1 MSGTARRRAAAV
13 AAAPTTAIA
22 ITTGANLRRARAI
35 AMTMMRGRS
44 DVVLEMTGKGQT
56 GMVATAITIPAGL
69 TAIATIENAI
79 QVSETHS
86 ADTFTCRAGWSAS
99 SFATAI
105 VSTPCGAPNRGRWRP
120 LAHSEWSPVVIFET
134 TMEARLILGSATCDT
149 YANKG

>member
-56 GMVATAITIPAGL
+56 GMDATATAIPAGP

-79 QVSETHS
+79 RMSETHS
-86 ADTFTCRAGWSAS
+86 ADTFTCRAG
-99 SFATAI
+99 
-105 VSTPCGAPNRGRWRP
+105 
-120 LAHSEWSPVVIFET
+120 
-134 TMEARLILGSATCDT
+134 
-149 YANKG
+149 